1 MKLTFIRKLQ
11 EFDETGQPSSTK
23 VILGNTDG
31 ALFPVFLNA
40 EKINLSNTKLLNL
53 ALEKI
58 YEENFPQRAEN
69 EKFNL
74 FGSKIAEV
82 DATIEKA
89 NKKIEEMTTQ
99 MTSQR
104 TQSAVAQ
111 KTILDLLTLLYTKGL
126 INDEDFT
133 KLTQ

>member
-1 MKLTFIRKLQ
+1 
-11 EFDETGQPSSTK
+11 
-23 VILGNTDG
+23 
-31 ALFPVFLNA
+31 
-40 EKINLSNTKLLNL
+40 
-53 ALEKI
+53 
-58 YEENFPQRAEN
+58 
-69 EKFNL
+69 
-74 FGSKIAEV
+74 
-82 DATIEKA
+82 
-89 NKKIEEMTTQ
+89 MTTQ